1 MQDDDD
7 DLVGAPPPKRRGR
20 PKKEESEDRK
30 NSVVAADELRQFIER
45 YEALEADKKAI
56 ADEQK
61 ELMAEAKGR
70 GYDTK
75 VMRAVIAERKKDPD
89 AVSEFNAI
97 LELYKE
103 VLGMS

>member
-1 MQDDDD
+1 M
-7 DLVGAPPPKRRGR
+7 PPKKRGPGW
-20 PKKEESEDRK
+20 PKKTEEPERK
-30 NSVVAADELRQFIER
+30 NSVVAADELRQFIEQW
-45 YEALEADKKAI
+45 ESLESDKKAI
-56 ADEQK
+56 AEQQK
-61 ELMAEAKGR
+61 DIMSEAKAR

-97 LELYKE
+97 LDLYRE